1 MAHDWRPPP
10 PPRPAPPPPL
20 PLPLP
25 LPPGRTPSASR
36 DLRGRRFWGTLGSV
50 AVWQL
55 LMIATVMLLGLFGVL
70 APGVPGTWLVWAAM
84 LWWSLHERTDVAWIL
99 LASSTGLLLLTQ
111 VVVWQLPPRR
121 FRGVGITRRI
131 VAYAGV
137 GALLG
142 FVLVPV
148 LGAIP
153 GFVGGIYL
161 AERLRLGGHGQA
173 RAATRT
179 VMRAAGTSI
188 LVELFA
194 CLLIVGAWAGAVLWA

>member
-1 MAHDWRPPP
+1 M
-10 PPRPAPPPPL
+10 
-20 PLPLP
+20 
-25 LPPGRTPSASR
+25 G
-36 DLRGRRFWGTLGSV
+36 
-50 AVWQL
+50 VWQL
-55 LMIATVMLLGLFGVL
+55 LMVATVMLLGLFGVL

-84 LWWSLHERTDVAWIL
+84 LWWSLHVRTDLAWIL
-99 LASSTGLLLLTQ
+99 LAATTGLLLLTQ

-121 FRGVGITRRI
+121 LRGVGITRRM
-131 VAYAGV
+131 VAYAGA

-161 AERLRLGGHGQA
+161 SERLRLGGHGQA

-179 VMRAAGTSI
+179 VMRAAGTSV

-194 CLLIVGAWAGAVLWA
+194 CLLIVGAWAGAVLWG

>member
-1 MAHDWRPPP
+1 M
-10 PPRPAPPPPL
+10 
-20 PLPLP
+20 
-25 LPPGRTPSASR
+25 G
-36 DLRGRRFWGTLGSV
+36 
-50 AVWQL
+50 VWQL
-55 LMIATVMLLGLFGVL
+55 LMVATVMLLGLFGVL
-70 APGVPGTWLVWAAM
+70 TPGVPGTWLVWAAM
-84 LWWSLHERTDVAWIL
+84 LWWSLHERSDLAWIL

-121 FRGVGITRRI
+121 FRGAGITRRMI
-131 VAYAGV
+131 VYAGV

-142 FVLVPV
+142 FVLIPV

-194 CLLIVGAWAGAVLWA
+194 CLLIVGAWAGAVIWG